1 LDPLAAL
8 ALAGM
13 VAMGSELAALALAGM
28 VALGA
33 ELAALALTGMVAGKR
48 GGDRREWGGED
59 GS

>member
-1 LDPLAAL
+1 
-8 ALAGM
+8 M